1 MPGRAPAY
9 WNRRGQV
16 ASAAAIVLDLGLHD
30 LDMAFDDVAVCIGL
44 VALVAAGQARHDG
57 IGDERA
63 RGGPQGFD
71 VCLAVRQCAGN
82 VVLRS
87 EERRV
92 GKECVSTCSSR
103 GSPYH

>member
-1 MPGRAPAY
+1 MPARAPAS
-9 WNRRGQV
+9 WNRRWQV

-71 VCLAVRQCAGN
+71 VCLAVRQC
-82 VVLRS
+82 RS

-92 GKECVSTCSSR
+92 GKECVSTCRSR
-103 GSPYH
+103 WWP